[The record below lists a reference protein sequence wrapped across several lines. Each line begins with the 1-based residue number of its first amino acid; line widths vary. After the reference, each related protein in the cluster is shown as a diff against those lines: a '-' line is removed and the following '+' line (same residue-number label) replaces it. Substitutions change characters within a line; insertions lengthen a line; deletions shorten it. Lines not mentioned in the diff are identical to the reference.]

1 MFGFKLRT
9 KLLLLTLLP
18 LVVVVAT
25 IMLVVR
31 IEMQEMGNVEIDRI
45 RTDMMSA
52 KQAELRNYVQ
62 QAMSAVKSLQTATGD
77 LDQRKAQAVGI
88 LNDMEYGSDGYFFGY
103 NAEGVT
109 IVHGASAAQIGKTTL
124 DVKDAN
130 GFAFIR
136 EMIRAAKDGSGYV
149 EYAWSKPG
157 AAKPSPKLSYTAT
170 MPGGWNWII
179 GTGFYIDDIDVAVAV
194 AEAETEINEAINAT
208 LGLIGLSALVLLAVV
223 AVISSVLAQRMTRPL
238 QQTAAALKDIA
249 QGEGDLTHRLPVETQ
264 DEVGDVARGF
274 NDFVEKIQQLVQEV
288 KQGVASLGHSTESM
302 RRVVT
307 ETHQDAHVQKGET
320 SQAAAAVHEMAAAV
334 QQVAG
339 SAAQAAEAARE
350 ADNESLSGQGNVDET
365 IDSIN
370 RLAAN
375 VNRSAE
381 VVGSLDSSVSQIG
394 TVANVIRDI
403 AEQTN
408 LLALNAA
415 IEAARAGEQGRGFSV
430 VADEVRTLATR
441 TQQSTDE
448 IQRMIEN
455 LQSGARQAVQEMKT
469 SQSQSEETIARAD
482 VARGS
487 LQQIT
492 HSVSTITEMNTQ
504 IASAAEEQTAV
515 ADEIS
520 KSVQQIA
527 DIADK
532 ATRNAEEL
540 AGTASGMSELE
551 RHLTNLVGRFK
562 T

>member
-31 IEMQEMGNVEIDRI
+31 IEMQTMGDVEIDRI
-45 RTDMMSA
+45 RTDMMHA

-62 QAMSAVKSLQTATGD
+62 QAMSAVKPLQTANGD
-77 LDQRKAQAVGI
+77 LAQRQAQAVSI
-88 LNDMEYGSDGYFFGY
+88 LNGMEYGSDGYFFGY

-157 AAKPSPKLSYTAT
+157 ASRPSPKLSYTAT
-170 MPGGWNWII
+170 MPGDWKWII
-179 GTGFYIDDIDVAVAV
+179 GTGFYIDDIDVAVA
-194 AEAETEINEAINAT
+194 EAKAEINEAINAT
-208 LGLIGLSALVLLAVV
+208 LGLIGLSALALLGVV

-238 QQTAAALKDIA
+238 QQTAAALQDIA

-288 KQGVASLGHSTESM
+288 KHGVESLGHSTESM

-307 ETHQDAHVQKGET
+307 ETHQDAHTQKGET
-320 SQAAAAVHEMAAAV
+320 SQAAAAVHQMAAAV

-350 ADNESLSGQGNVDET
+350 ADNESLSGQSNVDQT
-365 IDSIN
+365 IESIN
-370 RLAAN
+370 RLAEN

-394 TVANVIRDI
+394 SVANVIRDI

-455 LQSGARQAVQEMKT
+455 LQSGAQQAVKEMHT
-469 SQSQSEETIARAD
+469 SQSQSDETIARAD

-492 HSVSTITEMNTQ
+492 YSVSTITEMNTQ

>member
-9 KLLLLTLLP
+9 KLLLLSLVP
-18 LVVVVAT
+18 LVLVVAT

-31 IEMQEMGNVEIDRI
+31 SEMQAMGDVEIDRI
-45 RTDMMSA
+45 RTDMMQA
-52 KQAELRNYVQ
+52 KRDELRNYVQ
-62 QAMSAVKSLQTATGD
+62 QAMSAVKPLQQGSGD
-77 LDQRKAQAVGI
+77 LAARQAQAVTL
-88 LNDMEYGSDGYFFGY
+88 LNAMEYGSDGYFFGY
-103 NAEGVT
+103 NADGVT

-136 EMIRAAKDGSGYV
+136 EMIKAARDSSGYV
-149 EYAWSKPG
+149 EYAWAKPG
-157 AAKPSPKLSYTAT
+157 AREASPKLSYTAT
-170 MPGGWNWII
+170 MPGSWNWII
-179 GTGFYIDDIDVAVAV
+179 GTGFYIDDIEAAV
-194 AEAETEINEAINAT
+194 AEAEVEIGEAINAT
-208 LGLIGLSALVLLAVV
+208 LSLIGLSALVLLGGV
-223 AVISSVLAQRMTRPL
+223 AALSSWLAQRMVRPL
-238 QQTAAALKDIA
+238 QQTAAALKDIS
-249 QGEGDLTHRLPVETQ
+249 QGEGNLTHRLPVETR
-264 DEVGDVARGF
+264 DEVGDVASGF
-274 NDFVEKIQQLVQEV
+274 NEFVEKIQQLVQEV
-288 KQGVASLGHSTESM
+288 KQGIESLGQSTESM
-302 RRVVT
+302 RSVVML
-307 ETHQDAHVQKGET
+307 THQDAHVQKEET

-350 ADNESLSGQGNVDET
+350 ADNESLNGQGVVEQT

-370 RLAAN
+370 RLAEN
-375 VNRSAE
+375 VNRSAG
-381 VVGSLDSSVSQIG
+381 VIGSLDADVNQIG
-394 TVANVIRDI
+394 SVANVIRDI

-448 IQRMIEN
+448 IQRMIEG
-455 LQSGARQAVQEMKT
+455 LQSGAQQAVREMET
-469 SQSQSEETIARAD
+469 SQTQSSETIDRAD
-482 VARGS
+482 DARGS

-540 AGTASGMSELE
+540 SGTASNMTELE
-551 RHLTNLVGRFK
+551 RHLSNLVSRFK

>member
-9 KLLLLTLLP
+9 KLLLLSLVP
-18 LVVVVAT
+18 LVLVVAT

-31 IEMQEMGNVEIDRI
+31 SEMQAMGDVEIDRI
-45 RTDMMSA
+45 RTDMMQA
-52 KQAELRNYVQ
+52 KRDELRNYVQ
-62 QAMSAVKSLQTATGD
+62 QAMSAVKPLQQGSGD
-77 LDQRKAQAVGI
+77 LAARQAQAVTL
-88 LNDMEYGSDGYFFGY
+88 LNAMEYGSDGYFFGY

-136 EMIRAAKDGSGYV
+136 EMIKAARDGSGYV
-149 EYAWSKPG
+149 EYAWAKPG
-157 AAKPSPKLSYTAT
+157 AREASPKLSYTAT
-170 MPGGWNWII
+170 MPGSWNWII
-179 GTGFYIDDIDVAVAV
+179 GTGFYIDDIEAAV
-194 AEAETEINEAINAT
+194 AEAEVEIGEAINAT
-208 LGLIGLSALVLLAVV
+208 LSLIGLSALVLLGGV
-223 AVISSVLAQRMTRPL
+223 AALSSWLAQRMVRPL
-238 QQTAAALKDIA
+238 QQTAAALKDIS
-249 QGEGDLTHRLPVETQ
+249 QGEGNLTHRLPVETR
-264 DEVGDVARGF
+264 DEVGDVASGF
-274 NDFVEKIQQLVQEV
+274 NEFVEKIQQLVQEV
-288 KQGVASLGHSTESM
+288 KQGIESLGQSTESM
-302 RRVVT
+302 RSVVML
-307 ETHQDAHVQKGET
+307 THQDAHVQKEET

-350 ADNESLSGQGNVDET
+350 ADNESLNGQGVVEQT

-370 RLAAN
+370 RLAEN
-375 VNRSAE
+375 VNRSAG
-381 VVGSLDSSVSQIG
+381 VIGSLDADVNQIG
-394 TVANVIRDI
+394 SVANVIRDI

-448 IQRMIEN
+448 IQRMIEG
-455 LQSGARQAVQEMKT
+455 LQSGAQQAVREMET
-469 SQSQSEETIARAD
+469 SQTQSSETIDRAD
-482 VARGS
+482 DARGS

-540 AGTASGMSELE
+540 SGTASNMTELE
-551 RHLTNLVGRFK
+551 RHLSNLVSRFK

>member
-31 IEMQEMGNVEIDRI
+31 IEMQAMGNVEIDRI
-45 RTDMMSA
+45 RTDMMHA

-62 QAMSAVKSLQTATGD
+62 QAMSAVKPLQTANGD
-77 LDQRKAQAVGI
+77 LAQRQAQAVSI
-88 LNDMEYGSDGYFFGY
+88 LNGMEYGSDGYFFGY

-157 AAKPSPKLSYTAT
+157 ASRPSPKLSYTAT
-170 MPGGWNWII
+170 MPGDWKWII
-179 GTGFYIDDIDVAVAV
+179 GTGFYIDDIDVAVA
-194 AEAETEINEAINAT
+194 EAKTEINEAINAT
-208 LGLIGLSALVLLAVV
+208 LGLIGLSALALLGVV

-238 QQTAAALKDIA
+238 QQTAAALQDIA

-288 KQGVASLGHSTESM
+288 KHGVESLGHSTESM

-307 ETHQDAHVQKGET
+307 ETHQDAHTQKGET
-320 SQAAAAVHEMAAAV
+320 SQAAAAVHQMAAAV

-350 ADNESLSGQGNVDET
+350 ADNESLSGQSNVDQT
-365 IDSIN
+365 IESIN
-370 RLAAN
+370 RLAEN

-394 TVANVIRDI
+394 SVANVIRDI

-455 LQSGARQAVQEMKT
+455 LQSGAQQAVKEMHT
-469 SQSQSEETIARAD
+469 SQSQSDETIARAD

-492 HSVSTITEMNTQ
+492 YSVSTITEMNTQ

>member
-9 KLLLLTLLP
+9 KLLLLSLVP
-18 LVVVVAT
+18 LVLVVAT

-31 IEMQEMGNVEIDRI
+31 SEMQAMGDIEIDRI
-45 RTDMMSA
+45 RTDMMQA
-52 KQAELRNYVQ
+52 KRDELRNYVQ
-62 QAMSAVKSLQTATGD
+62 QAMSAVKPLQQSSGD
-77 LDQRKAQAVGI
+77 LAARQEQAVTL
-88 LNDMEYGSDGYFFGY
+88 LNAMEYGSDGYFFGY

-136 EMIRAAKDGSGYV
+136 EMIKAARDGSGYV
-149 EYAWSKPG
+149 EYAWAKPG
-157 AAKPSPKLSYTAT
+157 AREASPKLSYTAT
-170 MPGGWNWII
+170 MPGSWNWII
-179 GTGFYIDDIDVAVAV
+179 GTGFYIDDIEAAV
-194 AEAETEINEAINAT
+194 AEAEVEIGEAINAT
-208 LGLIGLSALVLLAVV
+208 LGLIGLSALVLLGAV
-223 AVISSVLAQRMTRPL
+223 AALSSWLAQRMVRPL
-238 QQTAAALKDIA
+238 QQTAAALKDIS
-249 QGEGDLTHRLPVETQ
+249 QGEGNLTHRLPVETR
-264 DEVGDVARGF
+264 DEVGDVASGF
-274 NDFVEKIQQLVQEV
+274 NEFVEKIQQLVQEV
-288 KQGVASLGHSTESM
+288 KHGIESLGQSTESM
-302 RRVVT
+302 RSVVML
-307 ETHQDAHVQKGET
+307 THQDAHVQKEET

-350 ADNESLSGQGNVDET
+350 ADNESLNGQGVVEQT

-370 RLAAN
+370 RLAEN
-375 VNRSAE
+375 VNRSAD
-381 VVGSLDSSVSQIG
+381 VIGSLDADVNQIG
-394 TVANVIRDI
+394 SVANVIRDI

-448 IQRMIEN
+448 IQRMIEG
-455 LQSGARQAVQEMKT
+455 LQSGAQQAVREMET
-469 SQSQSEETIARAD
+469 SQTQSSDTIDRAD
-482 VARGS
+482 DARGS

-540 AGTASGMSELE
+540 SGTASNMTELE
-551 RHLTNLVGRFK
+551 RHLNNLVSRFK

>member
-9 KLLLLTLLP
+9 KLLLLSLVP
-18 LVVVVAT
+18 LVLVVAT

-31 IEMQEMGNVEIDRI
+31 SEMQAMGDIEIDRI
-45 RTDMMSA
+45 RTDMMQA
-52 KQAELRNYVQ
+52 KRDELRNYVQ
-62 QAMSAVKSLQTATGD
+62 QAMSAVKPLQQGSGD
-77 LDQRKAQAVGI
+77 LAARQAQAVTL
-88 LNDMEYGSDGYFFGY
+88 LNAMEYGSDGYFFGY

-130 GFAFIR
+130 DFAFIR
-136 EMIRAAKDGSGYV
+136 EMIKAARDGSGYV
-149 EYAWSKPG
+149 EYAWAKPG
-157 AAKPSPKLSYTAT
+157 AREASPKLSYTAT
-170 MPGGWNWII
+170 MPGSWNWII
-179 GTGFYIDDIDVAVAV
+179 GTGFYIDDIEAAV
-194 AEAETEINEAINAT
+194 AEAEVEIGEAINAT
-208 LGLIGLSALVLLAVV
+208 LGLIGLSALVLLGVV
-223 AVISSVLAQRMTRPL
+223 AALSSWLAQRMVRPL
-238 QQTAAALKDIA
+238 QQTAAALKDIS
-249 QGEGDLTHRLPVETQ
+249 QGEGNLTHRLPVETR
-264 DEVGDVARGF
+264 DEVGDVASGF
-274 NDFVEKIQQLVQEV
+274 NEFVEKIQQLVQEV
-288 KQGVASLGHSTESM
+288 KHGIESLGQSTESM
-302 RRVVT
+302 RSVVML
-307 ETHQDAHVQKGET
+307 THQDAHVQKEET

-350 ADNESLSGQGNVDET
+350 ADNESLNGQGVVEQT

-370 RLAAN
+370 RLAEN
-375 VNRSAE
+375 VNRSAG
-381 VVGSLDSSVSQIG
+381 VIGSLDADVNQIG
-394 TVANVIRDI
+394 SVANVIRDI

-448 IQRMIEN
+448 IQRMIEG
-455 LQSGARQAVQEMKT
+455 LQSGAQQAVREMET
-469 SQSQSEETIARAD
+469 SQTQSSETIDRAD
-482 VARGS
+482 DARGS

-540 AGTASGMSELE
+540 SGTASNMTELE
-551 RHLTNLVGRFK
+551 RHLSNLVSRFK

>member
-31 IEMQEMGNVEIDRI
+31 IEMQAMGDVEIDRI
-45 RTDMMSA
+45 RTDMMHA

-62 QAMSAVKSLQTATGD
+62 QAISAVKPLQTASGD
-77 LDQRKAQAVGI
+77 LAQRQAQAVSI
-88 LNDMEYGSDGYFFGY
+88 LNGMEYGSDGYFFGY

-157 AAKPSPKLSYTAT
+157 ASRPSPKLSYTAT
-170 MPGGWNWII
+170 MPGDWKWII
-179 GTGFYIDDIDVAVAV
+179 GTGFYIDDIDVAVA
-194 AEAETEINEAINAT
+194 EAKTEINEAINAT
-208 LGLIGLSALVLLAVV
+208 LGLIGLSALALLGVV

-238 QQTAAALKDIA
+238 QQTAAALQDIA
-249 QGEGDLTHRLPVETQ
+249 QGEGDLTHRLPVETR

-288 KQGVASLGHSTESM
+288 KHGVESLGHSTESM

-307 ETHQDAHVQKGET
+307 ETHQDAHTQKGET
-320 SQAAAAVHEMAAAV
+320 SQAAAAVHQMAAAV

-350 ADNESLSGQGNVDET
+350 ADNESLSGQSNVDQT
-365 IDSIN
+365 IESIN
-370 RLAAN
+370 RLAEN

-394 TVANVIRDI
+394 SVANVIRDI

-455 LQSGARQAVQEMKT
+455 LQSGAQQAVKEMHT
-469 SQSQSEETIARAD
+469 SQSQSDETIARAD

-492 HSVSTITEMNTQ
+492 YSVSTITEMNTQ

>member
-9 KLLLLTLLP
+9 KLLLLSLVP
-18 LVVVVAT
+18 LVLVVAT

-31 IEMQEMGNVEIDRI
+31 SEMQAVGDIEIDRI
-45 RTDMMSA
+45 RTDMMQA
-52 KQAELRNYVQ
+52 KRDELRNYVQ
-62 QAMSAVKSLQTATGD
+62 QAMSAVKPLQQGSGD
-77 LDQRKAQAVGI
+77 LAARQAQAVTL
-88 LNDMEYGSDGYFFGY
+88 LNAMEYGSDGYFFGY
-103 NAEGVT
+103 NADGVT
-109 IVHGASAAQIGKTTL
+109 IVHGASVAQIGKTTL

-136 EMIRAAKDGSGYV
+136 EMIKAARDGSGYV
-149 EYAWSKPG
+149 EYAWAKPG
-157 AAKPSPKLSYTAT
+157 DREASPKLSYTAT
-170 MPGGWNWII
+170 MPGSWNWII
-179 GTGFYIDDIDVAVAV
+179 GTGFYIDDIEAAV
-194 AEAETEINEAINAT
+194 AEAEVEIGEAINAT
-208 LGLIGLSALVLLAVV
+208 LGLIGLSALVLLGVV
-223 AVISSVLAQRMTRPL
+223 ATLSSWLAQRMVRPL
-238 QQTAAALKDIA
+238 QQTAAALKDIS
-249 QGEGDLTHRLPVETQ
+249 QGEGNLTHRLPVETR
-264 DEVGDVARGF
+264 DEVGDVASGF
-274 NDFVEKIQQLVQEV
+274 NEFVEKIQQLVQEV
-288 KQGVASLGHSTESM
+288 KHGIESLGQSTESM
-302 RRVVT
+302 RSVVML
-307 ETHQDAHVQKGET
+307 THQDAHVQKEET

-350 ADNESLSGQGNVDET
+350 ADNESLNGQGVVEQT

-370 RLAAN
+370 RLAEN
-375 VNRSAE
+375 VNRSAG
-381 VVGSLDSSVSQIG
+381 VIGSLDADVNQIG
-394 TVANVIRDI
+394 SVANVIRDI

-448 IQRMIEN
+448 IQRMIEG
-455 LQSGARQAVQEMKT
+455 LQSGAQQAVREMET
-469 SQSQSEETIARAD
+469 SQTQSSETIDRAD
-482 VARGS
+482 DARGS

-540 AGTASGMSELE
+540 SGTASNMTELE
-551 RHLTNLVGRFK
+551 RHLSNLVSRFK